1 MKSVFKKMNGVIER
15 VWNDRVTI
23 TGVKNGKQGPFSE
36 DVPVVI
42 CENRP
47 GKVILGSL
55 KTSNQTEFG
64 TDQYDAKLLID
75 NYEQK
80 DYLLITTNSVLIFKG
95 IAECIEIQNVLID
108 FFQNEFEP
116 DFDFEEQHKKRCSLN
131 EHLQ

>member
-75 NYEQK
+75 NNVSIPAGADISVTDVNGHVTKYKRASKGYRGYVSHQEIAMVRDEKAK
-80 DYLLITTNSVLIFKG
+80 DVIGDGLGN
-95 IAECIEIQNVLID
+95 D
-108 FFQNEFEP
+108 
-116 DFDFEEQHKKRCSLN
+116 
-131 EHLQ
+131 

>member
-23 TGVKNGKQGPFSE
+23 TGVKNGSHGPFSE
-36 DVPVVI
+36 DEDVTI

-55 KTSNQTEFG
+55 KTSTQTEFG

-75 NYEQK
+75 NNVSIPAGADITVTDVNGHVTKYKRASKGYRGYVSHQEVAMIRDEKAK
-80 DYLLITTNSVLIFKG
+80 DVISDVVG
-95 IAECIEIQNVLID
+95 D
-108 FFQNEFEP
+108 
-116 DFDFEEQHKKRCSLN
+116 D
-131 EHLQ
+131 

>member
-23 TGVKNGKQGPFSE
+23 TGVKNGKRGPFSE
-36 DVPVVI
+36 DETVII

-47 GKVILGSL
+47 GKVILSSL

-75 NYEQK
+75 NDFSIPAGADITVTDVNGHITKYKRSSKGYRGYVSHQEVAMIRDEKSK
-80 DYLLITTNSVLIFKG
+80 DV
-95 IAECIEIQNVLID
+95 IADGVGDN
-108 FFQNEFEP
+108 
-116 DFDFEEQHKKRCSLN
+116 
-131 EHLQ
+131 